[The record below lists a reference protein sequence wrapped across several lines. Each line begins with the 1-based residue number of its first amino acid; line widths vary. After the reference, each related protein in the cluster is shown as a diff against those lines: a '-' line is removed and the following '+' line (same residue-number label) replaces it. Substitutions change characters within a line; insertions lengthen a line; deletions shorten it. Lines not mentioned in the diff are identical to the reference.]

1 MSTRSTLFALISAA
15 ALMNAT
21 PAAAVGPGEGS
32 LTPWR
37 LTGVLMIDG
46 GAGAASDVSSVMDE
60 CPDIHGA
67 IEDYLAAEPWMIPP
81 EGTENVV
88 FTEMD
93 HAAITDSETAMLN
106 AWRDAMVEPD
116 PAPFSPDV
124 ARFCSDVQL
133 DGWLAMSASLVE
145 SILDPDDYLDVL
157 STGTRDCDFGELLL
171 GSASYEYLWEM
182 DEWVYFYGDDPK
194 ANDETYTG
202 TWSNEIDLVCAEL
215 FQPSDVA
222 SVAEATPD
230 TQVNVNPAI
239 RGLTQLDHWLWY
251 DFTDPASY
259 LIGPLTASVQAMG
272 FTWVIETEAW
282 VDQILW
288 DIDCVTMCD
297 YRDMAAGF
305 DTSGYEYVSDQPD
318 TELAPA
324 DVYFAGIEA
333 DGEAAFEH
341 VYTQLGDV
349 TISTAAIWR
358 GTYVVTN
365 NLLFGS
371 ESFPILYDPVVVA
384 DTHSMP
390 VISIRAELRNE
401 PPPGA

>member
-1 MSTRSTLFALISAA
+1 MRARCVLLALTTTAVLA
-15 ALMNAT
+15 NM
-21 PAAAVGPGEGS
+21 PAAYGENPGAGS

-37 LTGVLMIDG
+37 LTGVLMVDG
-46 GAGAASDVSSVMDE
+46 GAGAASEANNYITE
-60 CPDIHGA
+60 CPVIHGA
-67 IEDYLAAEPWMIPP
+67 IEDYLAAAPWVTPP
-81 EGTENVV
+81 EGAEDVT

-93 HAAITDSETAMLN
+93 HVAINEAETAMLN
-106 AWRDAMVEPD
+106 AWRNATFDPD
-116 PAPFSPDV
+116 PTPFVPLV
-124 ARFCSDVQL
+124 TEFCSVEHHN
-133 DGWLAMSASLVE
+133 GWLAATASLVE
-145 SILDPDDYLDVL
+145 SILDPDDYLDVIA
-157 STGTRDCDFGELLL
+157 TGTRDCEFGELLL
-171 GSASYEYLWEM
+171 GSASYVYDWEA
-182 DEWVYFYGDDPK
+182 DTWWYAYGNDPK

-202 TWSNEIDLVCAEL
+202 TWSNEITLACATL
-215 FQPSDVA
+215 FAPSDIA
-222 SVAEATPD
+222 EVAEATPD

-239 RGLTQLDHWLWY
+239 KGLTQLDHWLWY

-259 LIGPLTASVQAMG
+259 LIGPLTASVPAMG
-272 FTWVIETEAW
+272 FTWTIETEAW

-288 DIDCVTMCD
+288 DIDCVTVCD

-324 DVYFAGIEA
+324 DVYYAGIEA
-333 DGEAAFEH
+333 DDEAAFEH

-365 NLLFGS
+365 NLPFGS
-371 ESFPILYDPVVVA
+371 ASFPILYDPVVVA
-384 DTHSMP
+384 DTHTMP
-390 VISIRAELRNE
+390 VISIRAELRND